1 MPLVNIH
8 MAEGR
13 TPEQK
18 RALMEAITE
27 AMVTHVGAAR
37 ESVRVWILEFPATD
51 FMAGGELLAAK
62 RARLAAEA
70 AEAEAGE
77 AEAAAQPEAAQPDA
91 VPAGAAAEAAQP
103 DAVAARATAQDDE
116 GWQ

>member
-18 RALMEAITE
+18 RALMEAMTD
-27 AMVTHVGAAR
+27 AMVEHVGAAR
-37 ESVRVWILEFPATD
+37 ESVRVWILEFPVTD
-51 FMAGGELLAAK
+51 FMAGGELLADK

-70 AEAEAGE
+70 TAAPRVGAP
-77 AEAAAQPEAAQPDA
+77 AAAP
-91 VPAGAAAEAAQP
+91 AAAP
-103 DAVAARATAQDDE
+103 DGNGTL
-116 GWQ
+116 

>member
-62 RARLAAEA
+62 RARQA
-70 AEAEAGE
+70 AEAEA
-77 AEAAAQPEAAQPDA
+77 AQPEA
-91 VPAGAAAEAAQP
+91 
-103 DAVAARATAQDDE
+103 VAASATAQDDE